1 MNWEKLAT
9 LVLLKSGHNIPPNP
23 PSGLGLKDRYF
34 VKISLSVDVFPK
46 VIVSEKDP
54 LVVKHL
60 FLRHVGFCGVPE
72 IVEQPGRAESLI
84 NQIEQFVQATNQEE
98 QFIQSTNQEEQFSQS
113 TNQVEQFAQATDQVD
128 QFVQATNQVEQFV
141 RQPIR

>member
-1 MNWEKLAT
+1 M
-9 LVLLKSGHNIPPNP
+9 
-23 PSGLGLKDRYF
+23 
-34 VKISLSVDVFPK
+34 
-46 VIVSEKDP
+46 IVSEKDP

-98 QFIQSTNQEEQFSQS
+98 QFSQS
-113 TNQVEQFAQATDQVD
+113 TNQVEQFVQATDQVE